1 MDTDNNNNYR
11 EICIPF
17 KKELFNNEFK
27 KDPSI
32 WFCIKH
38 RDNTYSFISNINNKP
53 LASVDNNDMRNLS
66 LFNHKQ
72 DKTLYSNKVFN
83 IHKNIIENNREFYK
97 KMPKFLLK
105 HNYNKYYSIH
115 NSDNIDFVVS
125 VFNNKSNYN
134 LGQQKYKK
142 DIKKINKIGNGNLW
156 LIQNA
161 AISFMNKNLINDSY
175 LFNNDLGFYL
185 CSKKVEYD
193 SNDIDY
199 NNSSYT
205 TLDNI
210 IKQNKLNTS
219 IGGLSQINHKLKY
232 VIDNDKYKLKYNKI
246 YITI

>member
-1 MDTDNNNNYR
+1 
-11 EICIPF
+11 
-17 KKELFNNEFK
+17 
-27 KDPSI
+27 
-32 WFCIKH
+32 
-38 RDNTYSFISNINNKP
+38 
-53 LASVDNNDMRNLS
+53 MRVS

-161 AISFMNKNLINDSY
+161 AISFMNN
-175 LFNNDLGFYL
+175 
-185 CSKKVEYD
+185 
-193 SNDIDY
+193 
-199 NNSSYT
+199 
-205 TLDNI
+205 
-210 IKQNKLNTS
+210 
-219 IGGLSQINHKLKY
+219 
-232 VIDNDKYKLKYNKI
+232 
-246 YITI
+246 